1 MSGISSLPLFI
12 FSNRG
17 QSKMHEGGPGF
28 TTSQFRLSIC
38 WLCCVVLTQKGLKN
52 FKVGKMRRKT
62 TKKAGKF
69 KNDSAFSL
77 TLLTFIVMYVIAKLK
92 MTLEWGVKSHL
103 NFLLLGQ
110 DFMVLQ
116 KVSICRQMTLW
127 RLKYNS
133 THLLQ
138 QHTTVLI
145 RILPCSS

>member
-1 MSGISSLPLFI
+1 
-12 FSNRG
+12 
-17 QSKMHEGGPGF
+17 
-28 TTSQFRLSIC
+28 
-38 WLCCVVLTQKGLKN
+38 
-52 FKVGKMRRKT
+52 MRRKT

-127 RLKYNS
+127 RLKYNRTYS
-133 THLLQ
+133 SFATTYNCVNQDFAMQLIKYIERIGYNLQ
-138 QHTTVLI
+138 L
-145 RILPCSS
+145 